1 MAGEPTPG
9 EKQTERPTARDGGDS
24 PPRQEKRRARIFRRV
39 FVPFSIAWICL
50 PLATGLGLW
59 WLLPDSGVEPLP
71 VFLALALVAL
81 MGVGLTAWL
90 ASRIARAIAQP
101 LRRLVRFAERT
112 GQGETGLTIHLENDS
127 ELSVLGRAFNR
138 MSERLARQIEQIDRE
153 TAQLKAILDSMV
165 EGVIA
170 LDANERLLF
179 VNERAIRLLDLPTAN
194 PAGRRF
200 WELVRVRELLDA
212 VSQAVGRNEAATCE
226 LDWPGTPARSLNIHA
241 TPLGSGPTSQI
252 RGAVVVVHDTTEL
265 KKLESLRRDFVANVS
280 HELKTPLAVIRLC
293 AETLEGGAH
302 DDPAAREKFLS
313 QIIQQ
318 SERLSFLIVDL
329 LSIARIEAG
338 RESLRPQAVD
348 SAEAL
353 EDCVARNREQAARVG
368 VSLKVVPVEENLWIW
383 IDEEALTQVLDNL
396 AANAI
401 RYNQPGGS
409 VTLSAKA
416 AGESEGYVHLE
427 VADTGIGIPESDLP
441 RVFERFF
448 RVEKARSRDLGGT
461 GLGLSIVK
469 HLVTASQGTITA
481 KSELGRG
488 SVFTVRLPKAKN
500 Q

>member
-1 MAGEPTPG
+1 
-9 EKQTERPTARDGGDS
+9 
-24 PPRQEKRRARIFRRV
+24 
-39 FVPFSIAWICL
+39 
-50 PLATGLGLW
+50 
-59 WLLPDSGVEPLP
+59 
-71 VFLALALVAL
+71 
-81 MGVGLTAWL
+81 
-90 ASRIARAIAQP
+90 
-101 LRRLVRFAERT
+101 
-112 GQGETGLTIHLENDS
+112 
-127 ELSVLGRAFNR
+127 
-138 MSERLARQIEQIDRE
+138 
-153 TAQLKAILDSMV
+153 
-165 EGVIA
+165 
-170 LDANERLLF
+170 
-179 VNERAIRLLDLPTAN
+179 
-194 PAGRRF
+194 
-200 WELVRVRELLDA
+200 
-212 VSQAVGRNEAATCE
+212 
-226 LDWPGTPARSLNIHA
+226 
-241 TPLGSGPTSQI
+241 
-252 RGAVVVVHDTTEL
+252 VVVVHDTTEL

-488 SVFTVRLPKAKN
+488 SVFTVRLPRAKN

>member
-1 MAGEPTPG
+1 MTGEAPSG
-9 EKQTERPTARDGGDS
+9 ENAQESPFPRGLGDTA
-24 PPRQEKRRARIFRRV
+24 PRQEKRRARLFRRV

-50 PLATGLGLW
+50 PLAAGLGLW
-59 WLLPDSGVEPLP
+59 WTLPDPGIELFPILMASG
-71 VFLALALVAL
+71 LVAGL
-81 MGVGLTAWL
+81 GVVISAWL
-90 ASRIARAIAQP
+90 ANGIARAIAQP

-127 ELSVLGRAFNR
+127 ELNVLGRAFNR

-179 VNERAIRLLDLPTAN
+179 VNERAIGLLDLPTAS
-194 PAGRRF
+194 PVGRRF

-212 VSQAVGRNEAATCE
+212 VTQAVGRNEAASCE
-226 LDWPGTPARSLNIHA
+226 LDWPGTPARSLTIHA

-293 AETLEGGAH
+293 AETLEGGA
-302 DDPAAREKFLS
+302 DEDPAARSRFLA

-318 SERLSFLIVDL
+318 SERLSFLILDL

-338 RESLRPQAVD
+338 REALRPQAVD

-353 EDCVARNREQAARVG
+353 ADCVARHQDQAGRMG
-368 VSLKVVPVEENLWIW
+368 VTLTVQPVEENLWVW
-383 IDEEALTQVLDNL
+383 MDEEALNQVLDNL
-396 AANAI
+396 VANAI
-401 RYNQPGGS
+401 RYNHSGGTVS
-409 VTLSAKA
+409 LSAKEA
-416 AGESEGYVHLE
+416 PDSDGFVCME

-469 HLVTASQGTITA
+469 HLVTASQGVISA
-481 KSELGRG
+481 KSGLGKG
-488 SVFTVRLPKAKN
+488 SVFTVRLPRAKN